1 MTAPFVLPDLTPALP
16 EMVML
21 AMTCLVLVVD
31 LYLPQ
36 ERRGFT
42 LLLAVATLVLTVVA
56 VSIVAPAAPVTSFSG
71 SFVLD
76 QLAVVLKI
84 SVCVVTFLVFVYS
97 RDYLVDNGIYKGE
110 YYVLGLFATLG
121 MMVMISAQSFLLIYL
136 GLELL
141 SLSLY
146 SMIAFNRDSLRASES
161 AMKYFVL
168 GAMASG
174 LLLYGISIFYGIT
187 GTIDLNELAV
197 GVDSQMAAH
206 PVALGFALTFIVVGL
221 SFKLG
226 AVPFHMWLPDIYQ
239 GSPTSV
245 TLFIGTAPKIAGFAM
260 AMRLLVDGLGDLA
273 FDWSQMLTA
282 LAVASMALGN
292 VIAIAQSNF
301 KRMLAYSTI
310 SHVGFI
316 LLGILSATA
325 NGYASAMFY
334 TITYAI
340 TASVAFG
347 VLIVLNRKGFE
358 AENISDLA
366 GLNDGNPWYAA
377 LLAIA
382 MFSMAGV
389 PPTVGFYA
397 KLSVLQSVIQVDIVW
412 LAVLAVLF
420 TVIGLFYYLRI
431 IKVMYFDKPLPEQ
444 TTTIKEA
451 LDVKLLLGANSLS
464 LILLGMFPSLLMA
477 YCILA
482 FSSL

>member
-1 MTAPFVLPDLTPALP
+1 MTAEFMQPDLMPALP

-31 LYLPQ
+31 LFLPQ
-36 ERRGFT
+36 EKRGFT
-42 LLLAVATLVLTVVA
+42 LLLSIATLALAIAA
-56 VSIVAPAAPVTSFSG
+56 VIAVAPVTAVSSFGG

-84 SVCVVTFLVFVYS
+84 ATCGVTILVFVYS
-97 RDYLVDNGIYKGE
+97 RDYLADNDMYKGE

-121 MMVMISAQSFLLIYL
+121 MMIMISAHSFLLIYL

-141 SLSLY
+141 SLALY
-146 SMIAFNRDSLRASES
+146 AMIAFNRNSPSASEA

-187 GTIDLNELAV
+187 GTLDLNQLSAAV
-197 GVDSQMAAH
+197 NSQLSQH
-206 PVALGFALTFIVVGL
+206 PIALGFALTFIVVGL
-221 SFKLG
+221 CFKLG
-226 AVPFHMWLPDIYQ
+226 AVPFHMWLPDVYQ
-239 GSPTSV
+239 GAPTSV

-260 AMRLLVDGLGDLA
+260 AIRLLVDGLGDLQV
-273 FDWSQMLTA
+273 DWSQMLTV
-282 LAVASMALGN
+282 LAIASMALGN
-292 VIAIAQSNF
+292 IIAIAQTNF

-316 LLGILSATA
+316 LLGLLSTTA

-334 TITYAI
+334 TITYTL
-340 TASVAFG
+340 TAAVAFG
-347 VLIVLNRKGFE
+347 VLLVLNRKGCE
-358 AENISDLA
+358 AENIGDLS
-366 GLNDGNPWYAA
+366 GLNDSNPWYAA

-397 KLSVLQSVIQVDIVW
+397 KLTVLQAVIQVDLLG
-412 LAVLAVLF
+412 LAVVAVLF
-420 TVIGLFYYLRI
+420 SVIGLFYYLRV
-431 IKVMYFDKPLPEQ
+431 IKVMYFDKPAAEQ

-451 LDVKLLLGANSLS
+451 LDVKVLLSANSLS
-464 LILLGMFPSLLMA
+464 LILLGVFPSSLMA

-482 FSSL
+482 FS

>member
-1 MTAPFVLPDLTPALP
+1 MSDFMQPNLVPAIP
-16 EMVML
+16 EMIML
-21 AMTCLVLVVD
+21 AMACLVLVVD
-31 LYLPQ
+31 LFLPQ
-36 ERRGFT
+36 EKRGFT
-42 LLLAVATLVLTVVA
+42 LLLSILTLVLTIVA
-56 VSIVAPAAPVTSFSG
+56 IILVAPANSIASFGG

-76 QLAVVLKI
+76 QLAVTLKI
-84 SVCVVTFLVFVYS
+84 AVCGIGILVFVYS
-97 RDYLVDNGIYKGE
+97 RDYLIDHDIYKGE

-121 MMVMISAQSFLLIYL
+121 MMIMISAHSFLMIYL

-146 SMIAFNRDSLRASES
+146 SMIAFNRKSLIASES

-187 GTIDLNELAV
+187 GTLDINLLSSV
-197 GVDSQMAAH
+197 VVSQADKN
-206 PVALGFALTFIVVGL
+206 PVAFAFALTFIVVGL
-221 SFKLG
+221 AFKLG

-260 AMRLLVDGLGDLA
+260 TIRLLVDGLSDLQI
-273 FDWSQMLTA
+273 DWSQMLIV
-282 LAVASMALGN
+282 LAIASMAIGN
-292 VIAIAQSNF
+292 IVAIAQTNF

-316 LLGILSATA
+316 LLGILAGNA

-340 TASVAFG
+340 TSSVSFG
-347 VLIVLNRKGFE
+347 VLILLNRKGFE
-358 AENISDLA
+358 AENINDLR
-366 GLNDGNPWYAA
+366 GLNHTNPWYAA
-377 LLAIA
+377 MLSIA

-397 KLSVLQSVIQVDIVW
+397 KLSVLQSVITVNLAW
-412 LAVLAVLF
+412 LAVVAVLLS
-420 TVIGLFYYLRI
+420 VVGLFYYLRI
-431 IKVMYFDKPLPEQ
+431 VKVMYFDEVDEDQ
-444 TTTIKEA
+444 VTTIKSS
-451 LDVKLLLGANSLS
+451 LDVKVLLSANGLS
-464 LILLGMFPSLLMA
+464 LIGLGIFPSLLMA
-477 YCILA
+477 YCIQA
-482 FSSL
+482 FN

>member
-1 MTAPFVLPDLTPALP
+1 MSDFIQPNLLPALP

-31 LYLPQ
+31 LFLPQ
-36 ERRGFT
+36 EKRGFT
-42 LLLAVATLVLTVVA
+42 LLLSVLTLLLTLAA
-56 VSIVAPAAPVTSFSG
+56 VMFVAPVDSVSSFG
-71 SFVLD
+71 DSFVLD
-76 QLAVVLKI
+76 QLAVTLKI
-84 SVCVVTFLVFVYS
+84 AVCIITILVFIYS
-97 RDYLVDNGIYKGE
+97 RDYLIDHDIYKGE

-121 MMVMISAQSFLLIYL
+121 MLIMISAHSFLMIYL

-146 SMIAFNRDSLRASES
+146 AMIAFNRKSLMASES

-187 GTIDLNELAV
+187 GTININELSTLVSAQA
-197 GVDSQMAAH
+197 DKN
-206 PVALGFALTFIVVGL
+206 PVALAFALTFIVVGL

-226 AVPFHMWLPDIYQ
+226 AVPFHMWLPDVYQ

-260 AMRLLVDGLGDLA
+260 AIRLLVDGLSDLQV
-273 FDWSQMLTA
+273 DWSQMFIV
-282 LAVASMALGN
+282 LAVASMAIGN
-292 VIAIAQSNF
+292 IIAIAQTNF

-316 LLGILSATA
+316 LLGILAGTA

-340 TASVAFG
+340 TSSVSFG
-347 VLIVLNRKGFE
+347 VLLLLNRRGFE
-358 AENISDLA
+358 AENINDLS
-366 GLNDGNPWYAA
+366 GLNHTHPWYAA
-377 LLAIA
+377 LVAIA

-397 KLSVLQSVIQVDIVW
+397 KLSVLQAVVQVDLVW
-412 LAVLAVLF
+412 LAVAAVLF
-420 TVIGLFYYLRI
+420 SVIGLFYYLRVV
-431 IKVMYFDKPLPEQ
+431 KVMYFDEVVEDQVTSIKP
-444 TTTIKEA
+444 A
-451 LDVKLLLGANSLS
+451 LDVKILLSVNGLS
-464 LILLGMFPSLLMA
+464 LIGLGIFPSLLMA
-477 YCILA
+477 YCIRA
-482 FSSL
+482 FA

>member
-1 MTAPFVLPDLTPALP
+1 MTADFTPPDLMPALP

-21 AMTCLVLVVD
+21 GMTCLVLVVD
-31 LYLPQ
+31 LFLPQ
-36 ERRGFT
+36 EKRGFT
-42 LLLAVATLVLTVVA
+42 LLLSVLTLVLAIGAVVVVA
-56 VSIVAPAAPVTSFSG
+56 PVDTISSFGG

-84 SVCVVTFLVFVYS
+84 AVCAITILVFVYS
-97 RDYLVDNGIYKGE
+97 RDYLADHSIYKGE

-121 MMVMISAQSFLLIYL
+121 MMVMISAHSFLLVYL

-146 SMIAFNRDSLRASES
+146 AMIAFNRDSLRASES

-174 LLLYGISIFYGIT
+174 LLLYGISIFYGVT
-187 GTIDLNELAV
+187 GTLDITQLSAAV
-197 GVDSQMAAH
+197 SEKAAQH
-206 PVALGFALTFIVVGL
+206 PVALSFALTFIVVGL
-221 SFKLG
+221 CFKLG

-239 GSPTSV
+239 GAPTSV

-260 AMRLLVDGLGDLA
+260 AIRLLVDGLGDLQV
-273 FDWSQMLTA
+273 DWSQMLTA
-282 LAVASMALGN
+282 LAIASMALGN
-292 VIAIAQSNF
+292 VVAIAQTNF
-301 KRMLAYSTI
+301 KRMLAYSTV

-325 NGYASAMFY
+325 GGYAAAMFY
-334 TITYAI
+334 TLTYAI
-340 TASVAFG
+340 TAAVAFG
-347 VLIVLNRKGFE
+347 VLLVLNRKGFE
-358 AENISDLA
+358 AEEINDLS

-397 KLSVLQSVIQVDIVW
+397 KLTVLQAVVQVDMVW
-412 LAVLAVLF
+412 LAIAAVLF
-420 TVIGLFYYLRI
+420 SVIGLFYYLRI
-431 IKVMYFDKPLPEQ
+431 IKVMYFDKPLADQ
-444 TTTIKEA
+444 TTTIQEA
-451 LDVKLLLGANSLS
+451 LDVKILLSANSLS
-464 LILLGMFPSLLMA
+464 LILLGLFPSTLMA

-482 FSSL
+482 FS

>member
-1 MTAPFVLPDLTPALP
+1 MTAEFVQPDLMPALP

-31 LYLPQ
+31 LFLPQ
-36 ERRGFT
+36 EKRGFT
-42 LLLAVATLVLTVVA
+42 LLLSVLTLALTIGA
-56 VSIVAPAAPVTSFSG
+56 VILVAPVSSVSSFGG

-76 QLAVVLKI
+76 QMAVVLKI
-84 SVCVVTFLVFVYS
+84 AVCAITILVFVYS
-97 RDYLVDNGIYKGE
+97 RDYLADHNIYKGE

-121 MMVMISAQSFLLIYL
+121 MMVMISAHSFLLVYL

-146 SMIAFNRDSLRASES
+146 AMIAFNRKSLRASES

-187 GTIDLNELAV
+187 GTLDLTQLSAAV
-197 GVDSQMAAH
+197 KGEMGDH

-221 SFKLG
+221 CFKLG

-239 GSPTSV
+239 GAPTSV

-260 AMRLLVDGLGDLA
+260 AIRLLVDGLGDLHV
-273 FDWSQMLTA
+273 DWSQMLTA
-282 LAVASMALGN
+282 LAIASLALGN
-292 VIAIAQSNF
+292 VIAIAQTNF

-316 LLGILSATA
+316 LLGILSTSA

-340 TASVAFG
+340 TSSVAFG
-347 VLIVLNRKGFE
+347 VLLVLNRKGFE
-358 AENISDLA
+358 AEEISDLS
-366 GLNDGNPWYAA
+366 GLNDSNPWYAA

-397 KLSVLQSVIQVDIVW
+397 KLSVLQSVIQVDMVW
-412 LAVLAVLF
+412 LAIVAVLF
-420 TVIGLFYYLRI
+420 SVIGLFYYLRI
-431 IKVMYFDKPLPEQ
+431 IKVMYYDKPMEEQ

-451 LDVKLLLGANSLS
+451 LDVKMLLSANGLS
-464 LILLGMFPSLLMA
+464 LILLGVFPSTLMA

-482 FSSL
+482 FS

>member
-1 MTAPFVLPDLTPALP
+1 MTTEFVQPDLMPALP

-31 LYLPQ
+31 LFLPQ
-36 ERRGFT
+36 EKRGLT
-42 LLLAVATLVLTVVA
+42 LLLSVVTLIMTIGAVVLV
-56 VSIVAPAAPVTSFSG
+56 APVTEVSTFGG

-76 QLAVVLKI
+76 QLAIVLKI
-84 SVCVVTFLVFVYS
+84 AVCAITILVFVYS
-97 RDYLVDNGIYKGE
+97 RDYLVDHSIYKGE

-121 MMVMISAQSFLLIYL
+121 MMIMISAHSFLLIYL

-146 SMIAFNRDSLRASES
+146 AMIAFNRNSLRASEA

-187 GTIDLNELAV
+187 GTLDINELAV
-197 GVDSQMAAH
+197 AVNAQTWNH
-206 PVALGFALTFIVVGL
+206 PVALSFALTFIVVGL
-221 SFKLG
+221 CFKLG

-239 GSPTSV
+239 GAPTSV

-260 AMRLLVDGLGDLA
+260 AIRLLVDGLGDLHVE
-273 FDWSQMLTA
+273 WSQMLMA

-292 VIAIAQSNF
+292 VVAIAQTNF
-301 KRMLAYSTI
+301 KRMLAYSTV

-340 TASVAFG
+340 TAAAAFG
-347 VLIVLNRKGFE
+347 VLLVLNRKGFE
-358 AENISDLA
+358 AEDISDLS
-366 GLNDGNPWYAA
+366 GLNDSNPWYAA

-397 KLSVLQSVIQVDIVW
+397 KLTVLQAVVQVDMVW
-412 LAVLAVLF
+412 LAIVAVLF
-420 TVIGLFYYLRI
+420 SVIGLFYYLRI
-431 IKVMYFDKPLPEQ
+431 IKVMYFDKPLDEQ

-451 LDVKLLLGANSLS
+451 LDVKILLSANGLS
-464 LILLGMFPSLLMA
+464 LIVLGLFPSVLMA

-482 FSSL
+482 FS

>member
-1 MTAPFVLPDLTPALP
+1 MNLFVSPNLMPALP

-21 AMTCLVLVVD
+21 GMTCLVLVVD
-31 LYLPQ
+31 LFLPQ
-36 ERRGFT
+36 QRRGFT
-42 LLLAVATLVLTVVA
+42 LLLSVATLALVIAAVVT
-56 VSIVAPAAPVTSFSG
+56 VAPVDSISSFSG

-84 SVCVVTFLVFVYS
+84 AVCGVTILVFVYS
-97 RDYLVDNGIYKGE
+97 RDYLVDNDIYKGE

-121 MMVMISAQSFLLIYL
+121 MMVMISAHSFLLIYL

-146 SMIAFNRDSLRASES
+146 SMIAFNRESLQASES

-187 GTIDLNELAV
+187 GTIDLNMLAIV
-197 GVDSQMAAH
+197 IRDQMSAH

-260 AMRLLVDGLGDLA
+260 AIRLLVDGLGGLQV
-273 FDWSQMLTA
+273 DWTQMLTA
-282 LAVASMALGN
+282 LAIASLALGN
-292 VIAIAQSNF
+292 VVAIAQTNF

-316 LLGILSATA
+316 MIGLLSATA

-340 TASVAFG
+340 TAAVAFG
-347 VLIVLNRKGFE
+347 VLLVLNRKGFE
-358 AENISDLA
+358 AENISDLS
-366 GLNDGNPWYAA
+366 GLNDSNPWYAA

-397 KLSVLQSVIQVDIVW
+397 KLTVLQSVVQADMVW

-420 TVIGLFYYLRI
+420 TVIGLFYYLRVV
-431 IKVMYFDKPLPEQ
+431 KVMFFDKPLEGQ

-451 LDVKLLLGANSLS
+451 LDVKLLLGANGLS
-464 LILLGMFPSLLMA
+464 LILLGMFPSALMA
-477 YCILA
+477 WCILA
-482 FSSL
+482 FNQI

>member
-1 MTAPFVLPDLTPALP
+1 MTAEFIQPDLMPALP

-31 LYLPQ
+31 LFLPQ
-36 ERRGFT
+36 GKRGFT
-42 LLLAVATLVLTVVA
+42 LLLSVLTLVLAIAA
-56 VSIVAPAAPVTSFSG
+56 VIAVAPVTAVSSFGG

-76 QLAVVLKI
+76 QMAIVLKI
-84 SVCVVTFLVFVYS
+84 AVCVVTILVFVYS
-97 RDYLVDNGIYKGE
+97 RDYLTDHDIYKGE

-121 MMVMISAQSFLLIYL
+121 MMVMISAHSFLLVYL

-146 SMIAFNRDSLRASES
+146 AMIAFNRNSMSASES

-187 GTIDLNELAV
+187 GTLDINQLSVAV
-197 GVDSQMAAH
+197 GSQMSQH

-260 AMRLLVDGLGDLA
+260 AIRLLVDGLGDLQV
-273 FDWSQMLTA
+273 DWSQMLMA
-282 LAVASMALGN
+282 LAIASLAVGN
-292 VIAIAQSNF
+292 IIAIAQTNF

-316 LLGILSATA
+316 LLGILTATA
-325 NGYASAMFY
+325 NGYSSAMFY
-334 TITYAI
+334 TITYAL
-340 TASVAFG
+340 TSAAAFG
-347 VLIVLNRKGFE
+347 VLLVLNRKGFE
-358 AENISDLA
+358 AENISDLS
-366 GLNDGNPWYAA
+366 GLNDSNPWYAA

-397 KLSVLQSVIQVDIVW
+397 KLTILQALVQVEMVW

-420 TVIGLFYYLRI
+420 SVIGLFYYLRV
-431 IKVMYFDKPLPEQ
+431 IKVMYFDKPLAEQ

-451 LDVKLLLGANSLS
+451 LDVKVLLGANSLS
-464 LILLGMFPSLLMA
+464 LILLGMFPSTLMV

-482 FSSL
+482 FS

>member
-1 MTAPFVLPDLTPALP
+1 MTTEFVQPDLMPALP

-31 LYLPQ
+31 LFLPQ
-36 ERRGFT
+36 EKRGFT
-42 LLLAVATLVLTVVA
+42 LLLSVLTLVLALGA
-56 VSIVAPAAPVTSFSG
+56 VILVAPVSSVSSFGG

-84 SVCVVTFLVFVYS
+84 AVCAITILVFVYS
-97 RDYLVDNGIYKGE
+97 RDYLADHNIYKGE

-121 MMVMISAQSFLLIYL
+121 MMVMISAHSFLLVYL

-146 SMIAFNRDSLRASES
+146 AMIAFNRNSLRASES

-187 GTIDLNELAV
+187 GTLDINQVSTSVA
-197 GVDSQMAAH
+197 GQMAEH

-221 SFKLG
+221 CFKLG

-260 AMRLLVDGLGDLA
+260 AIRLLVDGLGDLQV
-273 FDWSQMLTA
+273 DWSQMLTV
-282 LAVASMALGN
+282 LAIASLALGN
-292 VIAIAQSNF
+292 VIAIAQTNF

-316 LLGILSATA
+316 LLGILSTSA

-334 TITYAI
+334 TLTYAI
-340 TASVAFG
+340 TAAVAFG
-347 VLIVLNRKGFE
+347 VLLVLNRKGFE
-358 AENISDLA
+358 AEEISDLS

-397 KLSVLQSVIQVDIVW
+397 KLSVLQAVIQVDMVW
-412 LAVLAVLF
+412 LAIVAVLF
-420 TVIGLFYYLRI
+420 SVIGLFYYLRI
-431 IKVMYFDKPLPEQ
+431 IKVMYFDKSIEEQ

-451 LDVKLLLGANSLS
+451 LDVKILLSANSLS
-464 LILLGMFPSLLMA
+464 LILLGIFPSTLMA

-482 FSSL
+482 FS

>member
-1 MTAPFVLPDLTPALP
+1 MTSAFVQPDLMPALP

-31 LYLPQ
+31 LFLPQ
-36 ERRGFT
+36 EKRGFT
-42 LLLAVATLVLTVVA
+42 LLLSVLTLLLAIGAVVL
-56 VSIVAPAAPVTSFSG
+56 VAPVTSVSTFGG
-71 SFVLD
+71 SFILD
-76 QLAVVLKI
+76 QMAVVLKVA
-84 SVCVVTFLVFVYS
+84 VCAITILVFVYS
-97 RDYLVDNGIYKGE
+97 RDYLADHGIYKGE
-110 YYVLGLFATLG
+110 YYVLALFATLG
-121 MMVMISAQSFLLIYL
+121 MMVMISAHSFLLVYL

-146 SMIAFNRDSLRASES
+146 AMIAFNRNSLRASES

-187 GTIDLNELAV
+187 GTLDINELA
-197 GVDSQMAAH
+197 GAIHSQGANH
-206 PVALGFALTFIVVGL
+206 PVALSFALTFIVVGL
-221 SFKLG
+221 CFKLG

-239 GSPTSV
+239 GAPTSV

-260 AMRLLVDGLGDLA
+260 AIRLLVDGLGDLQV
-273 FDWSQMLTA
+273 DWSQMLMA

-292 VIAIAQSNF
+292 IVAIAQTNF

-334 TITYAI
+334 TLTYAI
-340 TASVAFG
+340 TAAVAFG
-347 VLIVLNRKGFE
+347 VLLVLTRKGFE
-358 AENISDLA
+358 AENISDLS
-366 GLNDGNPWYAA
+366 GLNDSNPWYAA

-397 KLSVLQSVIQVDIVW
+397 KLTVLQAVVQVDMVW
-412 LAVLAVLF
+412 LAITAVLF
-420 TVIGLFYYLRI
+420 SVIGLFYYLRV
-431 IKVMYFDKPLPEQ
+431 IKVMYFDKPLEQQ

-451 LDVKLLLGANSLS
+451 LDVKLLLSANSLS
-464 LILLGMFPSLLMA
+464 LILLGLFPSALMA

-482 FSSL
+482 FS

>member
-1 MTAPFVLPDLTPALP
+1 MSPDFIQPDLIPAAP

-31 LYLPQ
+31 LFLPQ
-36 ERRGFT
+36 EKRGFT
-42 LLLAVATLVLTVVA
+42 LLLSVVTLVLAIIAVVL
-56 VSIVAPAAPVTSFSG
+56 VAPVTSVSSFGG

-84 SVCVVTFLVFVYS
+84 ATCVITLLVFVYS
-97 RDYLVDNGIYKGE
+97 RDYLVDHEIYQGE

-121 MMVMISAQSFLLIYL
+121 MMIMISAHSFLLVYL

-146 SMIAFNRDSLRASES
+146 AMIAYNRNSLVASES

-187 GTIDLNELAV
+187 GTLDINAV
-197 GVDSQMAAH
+197 SASVREQVGQH

-260 AMRLLVDGLGDLA
+260 AIRLLVDGLGDLQL
-273 FDWSQMLTA
+273 DWSQMLTA
-282 LAVASMALGN
+282 LAVASMAVGN
-292 VIAIAQSNF
+292 VIAIAQTNF

-316 LLGILSATA
+316 LLGILAGTA

-334 TITYAI
+334 TITYVI
-340 TASVAFG
+340 TAAVAFG
-347 VLIVLNRKGFE
+347 VLLVLNRKGFE
-358 AENISDLA
+358 AENISDLS

-397 KLSVLQSVIQVDIVW
+397 KLTVLQAVVQVDIVW

-420 TVIGLFYYLRI
+420 SVIGLFYYLRVV
-431 IKVMYFDKPLPEQ
+431 KVMYFDKPLPEHE
-444 TTTIKEA
+444 TTIQEA
-451 LDVKLLLGANSLS
+451 LDVKVLLSANSLS
-464 LILLGMFPSLLMA
+464 LILLGIFPSTLMT

-482 FSSL
+482 FS

>member
-1 MTAPFVLPDLTPALP
+1 MTSEFVQPDLMPALP

-21 AMTCLVLVVD
+21 AMTCLVLMVD
-31 LYLPQ
+31 LFLPP
-36 ERRGFT
+36 EKRGFT
-42 LLLAVATLVLTVVA
+42 LLLTVSTLVLTIIA
-56 VSIVAPAAPVTSFSG
+56 VIAVAPVTEISSFGG

-76 QLAVVLKI
+76 QLAVILKI
-84 SVCVVTFLVFVYS
+84 ATCVVTILVFVYS
-97 RDYLVDNGIYKGE
+97 RDYLIDHDIYKGE

-121 MMVMISAQSFLLIYL
+121 MMIMISAHSFLLIYL

-146 SMIAFNRDSLRASES
+146 AMIAFNRNSISASEA

-187 GTIDLNELAV
+187 GTLDINQVSAA
-197 GVDSQMAAH
+197 VDSRVLQH
-206 PVALGFALTFIVVGL
+206 PVALGFALTFIVVGI

-239 GSPTSV
+239 GAPTSV
-245 TLFIGTAPKIAGFAM
+245 TLFIGTVPKIAGFAM
-260 AMRLLVDGLGDLA
+260 TIRLLVDGLGDLQV
-273 FDWSQMLTA
+273 DWSQMLTA
-282 LAVASMALGN
+282 LAVASMAVGN
-292 VIAIAQSNF
+292 IIAIAQTNF

-340 TASVAFG
+340 TSSVAFG
-347 VLIVLNRKGFE
+347 VLLVLNRKGCE
-358 AENISDLA
+358 AENINDLS
-366 GLNDGNPWYAA
+366 GLNDSNPWYAA

-397 KLSVLQSVIQVDIVW
+397 KLSVLQAVIQVDMIW
-412 LAVLAVLF
+412 LAVTAVLF
-420 TVIGLFYYLRI
+420 SVIGLFYYLRVI
-431 IKVMYFDKPLPEQ
+431 RVMYFDQPASEQ
-444 TTTIKEA
+444 TTTVKESM
-451 LDVKLLLGANSLS
+451 DVKVLLSANSLS
-464 LILLGMFPSLLMA
+464 LILLGVFPSTLMA
-477 YCILA
+477 YCVLA
-482 FSSL
+482 FS

>member
-1 MTAPFVLPDLTPALP
+1 MTSEFIQPDLMPALP

-31 LYLPQ
+31 LFLPQ
-36 ERRGFT
+36 EKRGFT
-42 LLLAVATLVLTVVA
+42 LLLSVTTLVLAIGA
-56 VSIVAPAAPVTSFSG
+56 VIAVAPVTAVSSFGG

-84 SVCVVTFLVFVYS
+84 ATCGVTILVFVYS
-97 RDYLVDNGIYKGE
+97 RDYLADHDIYKGE

-121 MMVMISAQSFLLIYL
+121 MMVMISAHSFLLVYL

-146 SMIAFNRDSLRASES
+146 AMIAFNRNSLSASEA

-187 GTIDLNELAV
+187 GTLDLNQLSVAV
-197 GVDSQMAAH
+197 NSQLSQH
-206 PVALGFALTFIVVGL
+206 PIALGFALTFIVVGL
-221 SFKLG
+221 CFKLG
-226 AVPFHMWLPDIYQ
+226 AVPFHMWLPDVYQ

-260 AMRLLVDGLGDLA
+260 AIRLLVDGLGDLQV
-273 FDWSQMLTA
+273 DWSQMLTA
-282 LAVASMALGN
+282 LAIASMALGN
-292 VIAIAQSNF
+292 IVAIAQTNF

-316 LLGILSATA
+316 LLGLLSTTA

-334 TITYAI
+334 TITYTL
-340 TASVAFG
+340 TAAVAFG
-347 VLIVLNRKGFE
+347 VLLVLNRKGCE
-358 AENISDLA
+358 AENISDLR

-397 KLSVLQSVIQVDIVW
+397 KLTVLQAVIQVDLLW
-412 LAVLAVLF
+412 LAVVAVLF
-420 TVIGLFYYLRI
+420 SVIGLFYYLRV
-431 IKVMYFDKPLPEQ
+431 IKVMYFDKPAAEQ

-451 LDVKLLLGANSLS
+451 LDVKVLLSANSLS
-464 LILLGMFPSLLMA
+464 LILLGVFPSSLMA

-482 FSSL
+482 FS

>member
-1 MTAPFVLPDLTPALP
+1 MTADFTPPDLMPALP

-21 AMTCLVLVVD
+21 GMTCLVLVVD
-31 LYLPQ
+31 LFLPQ
-36 ERRGFT
+36 EKRGFT
-42 LLLAVATLVLTVVA
+42 LLLSVLTLLLAIGAVVVVA
-56 VSIVAPAAPVTSFSG
+56 PVDTISSFGG

-84 SVCVVTFLVFVYS
+84 AVCAITILVFVYS
-97 RDYLVDNGIYKGE
+97 RDYLADHSIYKGE

-121 MMVMISAQSFLLIYL
+121 MMVMISAHSFLLVYL

-146 SMIAFNRDSLRASES
+146 AMIAFNRDSLRASES

-174 LLLYGISIFYGIT
+174 LLLYGISIFYGVT
-187 GTIDLNELAV
+187 GTLDITQLSTAV
-197 GVDSQMAAH
+197 SEKASQH
-206 PVALGFALTFIVVGL
+206 PVALSFALTFIVVGL
-221 SFKLG
+221 CFKLG

-239 GSPTSV
+239 GAPTSV

-260 AMRLLVDGLGDLA
+260 AIRLLVDGLGDLQL
-273 FDWSQMLTA
+273 DWSQMLTA
-282 LAVASMALGN
+282 LAIASMALGN
-292 VIAIAQSNF
+292 VVAIAQTNF
-301 KRMLAYSTI
+301 KRMLAYSTV

-325 NGYASAMFY
+325 GGYAAAMFY
-334 TITYAI
+334 TLTYAI
-340 TASVAFG
+340 TAAVAFG
-347 VLIVLNRKGFE
+347 VLLVLNRKGFE
-358 AENISDLA
+358 AEEINDLS

-397 KLSVLQSVIQVDIVW
+397 KLTVLQAVVQVDMVW
-412 LAVLAVLF
+412 LAIAAVLF
-420 TVIGLFYYLRI
+420 SVIGLFYYLRI
-431 IKVMYFDKPLPEQ
+431 IKVMYFDKPLADQ
-444 TTTIKEA
+444 TTTIQEA
-451 LDVKLLLGANSLS
+451 LDVKILLSANSLS
-464 LILLGMFPSLLMA
+464 LILLGLFPSTLMA

-482 FSSL
+482 FS

>member
-1 MTAPFVLPDLTPALP
+1 MTSEFIQPDLMPALP

-31 LYLPQ
+31 LFLPQ
-36 ERRGFT
+36 EKRGFT
-42 LLLAVATLVLTVVA
+42 LLLSIATLALAIAAVIAVAPVSA
-56 VSIVAPAAPVTSFSG
+56 VSSFGG

-84 SVCVVTFLVFVYS
+84 ATCGVTILVFVYS
-97 RDYLVDNGIYKGE
+97 RDYLTDNNIYKGE

-121 MMVMISAQSFLLIYL
+121 MMVMISAHSFLLVYL

-146 SMIAFNRDSLRASES
+146 AMIAFNRNSLSASEA

-187 GTIDLNELAV
+187 GTLDLNQLSAAV
-197 GVDSQMAAH
+197 TSQSGQH
-206 PVALGFALTFIVVGL
+206 PIALGFALTFIVVGL
-221 SFKLG
+221 CFKLG
-226 AVPFHMWLPDIYQ
+226 AVPFHMWLPDVYQ

-260 AMRLLVDGLGDLA
+260 AIRLLVDGLGDLQV
-273 FDWSQMLTA
+273 DWSQMLTA
-282 LAVASMALGN
+282 LAIASMALGN
-292 VIAIAQSNF
+292 IIAIAQTNF

-316 LLGILSATA
+316 LLGLLSTTA

-334 TITYAI
+334 TITYTL
-340 TASVAFG
+340 TAAVAFG
-347 VLIVLNRKGFE
+347 VLLVLNRKGCE
-358 AENISDLA
+358 AENISDLS

-397 KLSVLQSVIQVDIVW
+397 KLTVLQAVIQVDMLWIAIV
-412 LAVLAVLF
+412 AVLF
-420 TVIGLFYYLRI
+420 SVIGLFYYLRV
-431 IKVMYFDKPLPEQ
+431 IKVMYFDKPAAEQ

-451 LDVKLLLGANSLS
+451 LDVKVLLSANSLS
-464 LILLGMFPSLLMA
+464 LILLGVFPSSLMA

-482 FSSL
+482 FS

>member
-1 MTAPFVLPDLTPALP
+1 MTADFTPPDLMPALP

-21 AMTCLVLVVD
+21 GMTCLVLVVD
-31 LYLPQ
+31 LFLPQ
-36 ERRGFT
+36 EKRGFT
-42 LLLAVATLVLTVVA
+42 LLLSVLTLLLAIFAVVL
-56 VSIVAPAAPVTSFSG
+56 VAPVTSVSSFG
-71 SFVLD
+71 DSFVLD

-84 SVCVVTFLVFVYS
+84 AVCAITILVFVYS
-97 RDYLVDNGIYKGE
+97 RDYLCDHGIYKGE

-121 MMVMISAQSFLLIYL
+121 MMVMISAHSFLLVYL

-146 SMIAFNRDSLRASES
+146 AMIAFNRDSLRASES

-187 GTIDLNELAV
+187 GTLDIQQLAV
-197 GVDSQMAAH
+197 AVDLQSSDH

-221 SFKLG
+221 CFKLG

-239 GSPTSV
+239 GAPTSV

-260 AMRLLVDGLGDLA
+260 AIRLLVDGLGDLQV
-273 FDWSQMLTA
+273 DWSQMLTA

-292 VIAIAQSNF
+292 VVAIAQTNF
-301 KRMLAYSTI
+301 KRMLAYSTV

-316 LLGILSATA
+316 LLGLLSATA
-325 NGYASAMFY
+325 GGYAAAMFY
-334 TITYAI
+334 TLTYAI
-340 TASVAFG
+340 TAAVAFG
-347 VLIVLNRKGFE
+347 VLLVLNRKGFE
-358 AENISDLA
+358 AENISDLS
-366 GLNDGNPWYAA
+366 GLNDSNPWYAA

-397 KLSVLQSVIQVDIVW
+397 KLTVLQAVVQVDMVW
-412 LAVLAVLF
+412 LAIAAVLF
-420 TVIGLFYYLRI
+420 SVIGLFYYLRI
-431 IKVMYFDKPLPEQ
+431 IKVMYFDKPAQ
-444 TTTIKEA
+444 DQITTIKEA
-451 LDVKLLLGANSLS
+451 LDVKLLLSANSLS
-464 LILLGMFPSLLMA
+464 LILLGLFPSTLMA

-482 FSSL
+482 FS

>member
-1 MTAPFVLPDLTPALP
+1 MTAEFIQPDLMPALP
-16 EMVML
+16 EIVML

-31 LYLPQ
+31 LFLPQ

-42 LLLAVATLVLTVVA
+42 LLLSVVTLVLTIGA
-56 VSIVAPAAPVTSFSG
+56 VMLVAPATEISSFGG
-71 SFVLD
+71 SFILD

-84 SVCVVTFLVFVYS
+84 AVCAITVLVFVYS
-97 RDYLVDNGIYKGE
+97 RDYLSDHSIYKGE

-121 MMVMISAQSFLLIYL
+121 MMVMISAHSFLLVYL

-146 SMIAFNRDSLRASES
+146 SMIAFNRNSLRASES

-187 GTIDLNELAV
+187 GTLDINQLSVVVKAESWD
-197 GVDSQMAAH
+197 H

-221 SFKLG
+221 CFKLG
-226 AVPFHMWLPDIYQ
+226 AVPFHMWLPDVYQ
-239 GSPTSV
+239 GAPTSV

-260 AMRLLVDGLGDLA
+260 AIRLLVDGLGDLSV
-273 FDWSQMLTA
+273 DWSQMLMV

-292 VIAIAQSNF
+292 VVAISQTNF

-340 TASVAFG
+340 TSSVAFG
-347 VLIVLNRKGFE
+347 VLLVLNRKGFE
-358 AENISDLA
+358 AENISDLS
-366 GLNDGNPWYAA
+366 GLNDSNPWYAA

-397 KLSVLQSVIQVDIVW
+397 KLTVLQAVIQVDMVW
-412 LAVLAVLF
+412 LAIVAVLF
-420 TVIGLFYYLRI
+420 SVIGLFYYLRI
-431 IKVMYFDKPLPEQ
+431 IKVMYFDEQIADQ

-451 LDVKLLLGANSLS
+451 LDVKILLSANSLS
-464 LILLGMFPSLLMA
+464 LIFLGIFPSILMA

-482 FSSL
+482 FS

>member
-1 MTAPFVLPDLTPALP
+1 MSEFIQPNLVPAIP

-31 LYLPQ
+31 LFLPA
-36 ERRGFT
+36 EKRGFT
-42 LLLAVATLVLTVVA
+42 LLLSVLTLVLTIVA
-56 VSIVAPAAPVTSFSG
+56 ILMVAPADSVSSFG
-71 SFVLD
+71 NAFILD
-76 QLAVVLKI
+76 QMAVVLKI
-84 SVCVVTFLVFVYS
+84 SVCAIGILVFMYS
-97 RDYLVDNGIYKGE
+97 RDYLIDNDIYKGE

-121 MMVMISAQSFLLIYL
+121 MMVMISAHSFLMVYL

-146 SMIAFNRDSLRASES
+146 AMIAFKRNSLMASEA

-187 GTIDLNELAV
+187 GTLDIGQLSTSVMSQATQNPVPLA
-197 GVDSQMAAH
+197 
-206 PVALGFALTFIVVGL
+206 FALTFIVVGL

-239 GSPTSV
+239 GAPTSV

-260 AMRLLVDGLGDLA
+260 TIRLLVDGLSDLHI
-273 FDWSQMLTA
+273 DWSQMLIV

-292 VIAIAQSNF
+292 IIAIAQTNF

-316 LLGILSATA
+316 LLGILAGTA
-325 NGYASAMFY
+325 NGYASSMFY

-340 TASVAFG
+340 TSSVAFG
-347 VLIVLNRKGFE
+347 VLILLTRKGCE

-366 GLNDGNPWYAA
+366 GLNHTNPWYAA
-377 LLAIA
+377 MLAIA
-382 MFSMAGV
+382 MFSMAG
-389 PPTVGFYA
+389 
-397 KLSVLQSVIQVDIVW
+397 
-412 LAVLAVLF
+412 
-420 TVIGLFYYLRI
+420 
-431 IKVMYFDKPLPEQ
+431 
-444 TTTIKEA
+444 
-451 LDVKLLLGANSLS
+451 
-464 LILLGMFPSLLMA
+464 
-477 YCILA
+477 
-482 FSSL
+482 